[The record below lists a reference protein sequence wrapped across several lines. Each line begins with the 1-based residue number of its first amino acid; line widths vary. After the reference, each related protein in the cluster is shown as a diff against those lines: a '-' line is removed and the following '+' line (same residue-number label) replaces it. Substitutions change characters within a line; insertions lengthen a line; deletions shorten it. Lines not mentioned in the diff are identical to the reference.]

1 LFYFNECK
9 VTVFGTKTR
18 IRKIEVWKS
27 IVLSLLNN
35 VQQPRAGDLM
45 LGVRLDKQLESRLS
59 ALAAKTQRSKS
70 FLAKEALTRY
80 IEEEERKQREN
91 DLTIARWE
99 EYQETGETISNDAM
113 TEWLES
119 WGNDQEKTCPV
130 K

>member
-1 LFYFNECK
+1 
-9 VTVFGTKTR
+9 
-18 IRKIEVWKS
+18 
-27 IVLSLLNN
+27 
-35 VQQPRAGDLM
+35 M

-91 DLTIARWE
+91 ELTMARWE
-99 EYQETGETISNDAM
+99 EYQETGGAISNDTM

-119 WGNDQEKTCPV
+119 WGSNQEKTCPV